1 MGQMFEG
8 GDQFCLGLLG
18 RARDPGEAGDSKG
31 IAFSLVMSSPEVF
44 CLFVCLF
51 WWEGRWFVFSS
62 WKILIR
68 VPSKTDSNVKT
79 FFPQMTVLHRLIL
92 IL

>member
-18 RARDPGEAGDSKG
+18 RARDTGEAGDSKG

-44 CLFVCLF
+44 SLFVCF
-51 WWEGRWFVFSS
+51 WGGGLVCFFLLENSHQSS
-62 WKILIR
+62 IQ
-68 VPSKTDSNVKT
+68 D
-79 FFPQMTVLHRLIL
+79 RLKC
-92 IL
+92 

>member
-18 RARDPGEAGDSKG
+18 RARDTGEAGDSKG

-44 CLFVCLF
+44 SLFVCFGGGVGLF
-51 WWEGRWFVFSS
+51 FPLGKFSS
-62 WKILIR
+62 EFHPR
-68 VPSKTDSNVKT
+68 PT
-79 FFPQMTVLHRLIL
+79 QMLKHFSPT
-92 IL
+92 